1 MTRNCQWKA
10 EMTTQDEVS
19 LNDSMRLLAE
29 AIARLGVKATAGVD
43 ELLTV
48 DDLAVVLKIPARTI
62 KDQLAAGLLPHHRF
76 GKHYRFSVEDVEAI
90 LRMSAKKPANG
101 PTKSRTTRAA

>member
-1 MTRNCQWKA
+1 MTA
-10 EMTTQDEVS
+10 PEDAGLT
-19 LNDSMRLLAE
+19 DSMRLLAD
-29 AIARLGVKATAGVD
+29 AITRLGVKATVGVD

-76 GKHYRFSVEDVEAI
+76 GKHYRFDAEDVKEI
-90 LRMSAKKPANG
+90 LQMTAKKAVNG
-101 PTKSRTTRAA
+101 PARSRSARVA

>member
-1 MTRNCQWKA
+1 MTSPEDA
-10 EMTTQDEVS
+10 GLS
-19 LNDSMRLLAE
+19 DSMRLLAE
-29 AIARLGVKATAGVD
+29 AIARLGIKATIGTD

-76 GKHYRFSVEDVEAI
+76 GKHYRFDAEDVKEI
-90 LRMSAKKPANG
+90 LQMTAQRPINRSTRSRSARVA
-101 PTKSRTTRAA
+101 

>member
-1 MTRNCQWKA
+1 MAVQ
-10 EMTTQDEVS
+10 EDDGLSQ
-19 LNDSMRLLAE
+19 SMRLLAD
-29 AIARLGVKATAGVD
+29 AIARLEVRPTVGVE

-76 GKHYRFSVEDVEAI
+76 GKHYRFDADDVKEI
-90 LRMSAKKPANG
+90 LRMTAKKPVNG
-101 PTKSRTTRAA
+101 PLRSRSARVA

>member
-1 MTRNCQWKA
+1 MTPQEGDA
-10 EMTTQDEVS
+10 LSE
-19 LNDSMRLLAE
+19 SMRLLAD
-29 AIARLGVKATAGVD
+29 AIAQLEVKSALGID

-76 GKHYRFSVEDVEAI
+76 GKHYRFDAEDVKEI
-90 LRMSAKKPANG
+90 LRMAAKKPVNG
-101 PTKSRTTRAA
+101 PTRSRPARVA

>member
-1 MTRNCQWKA
+1 MTEDA
-10 EMTTQDEVS
+10 GLS
-19 LNDSMRLLAE
+19 DSMRVLAD
-29 AIARLGVKATAGVD
+29 AIARLGVKSTVGVD

-76 GKHYRFSVEDVEAI
+76 GKHYRFDAEDVKEILNSHAHYDHAGGVAAIQRASKEA
-90 LRMSAKKPANG
+90 
-101 PTKSRTTRAA
+101 

>member
-1 MTRNCQWKA
+1 MTSP
-10 EMTTQDEVS
+10 EDVGLS
-19 LNDSMRLLAE
+19 DSMRLLAD
-29 AIARLGVKATAGVD
+29 AIARLGVKATVGVD

-76 GKHYRFSVEDVEAI
+76 GKHYRFDAEDVKEI
-90 LRMSAKKPANG
+90 LHMTAQRPVNRSPRSRSAQVA
-101 PTKSRTTRAA
+101 

>member
-1 MTRNCQWKA
+1 MTAQ
-10 EMTTQDEVS
+10 EDTGLSDT
-19 LNDSMRLLAE
+19 MRLLAD
-29 AIARLGVKATAGVD
+29 AIARFGVKATVGVD

-76 GKHYRFSVEDVEAI
+76 GKHYRFDAEDVKEI
-90 LRMSAKKPANG
+90 LHMTAKKPVNG
-101 PTKSRTTRAA
+101 PTRSRSARVA

>member
-1 MTRNCQWKA
+1 VHAQ
-10 EMTTQDEVS
+10 EDEGLS
-19 LNDSMRLLAE
+19 DSMRLLAD
-29 AIARLGVKATAGVD
+29 AIARLGVKATVGVD

-76 GKHYRFSVEDVEAI
+76 GKHYRFDAEDVKEI
-90 LRMSAKKPANG
+90 LHMTAKKPVNR
-101 PTKSRTTRAA
+101 PTRSRSVRVA